1 MNLHSKSYRIA
12 RRAGQQGA
20 RPSGV
25 DQPGVEKLA
34 TESISSQKESL
45 DGHQDRRNSNLG
57 PFDSIS
63 TINQKKKRTIWTRE
77 EYKDVMYC
85 FYYTLENP
93 EINNTD
99 GTFIKWCERNSSSE
113 KRAYLDANKLANVRR
128 YITCEKKLTDEEL
141 HHIKTKVKNE
151 MTSSVYEETILET
164 VIMKK
169 ENYLKQLPE
178 KMMNHL
184 ITQL

>member
-57 PFDSIS
+57 PLDSIP
-63 TINQKKKRTIWTRE
+63 TQNQKKKRQKWTRE

-93 EINNTD
+93 LMNNTD
-99 GTFIKWCERNSSSE
+99 GTFTKWCERNSSSE
-113 KRAYLDANKLANVRR
+113 KGP
-128 YITCEKKLTDEEL
+128 I
-141 HHIKTKVKNE
+141 
-151 MTSSVYEETILET
+151 
-164 VIMKK
+164 
-169 ENYLKQLPE
+169 
-178 KMMNHL
+178 
-184 ITQL
+184 

>member
-1 MNLHSKSYRIA
+1 MNLRSKSYRIA

-34 TESISSQKESL
+34 TESISSQKASS

-57 PFDSIS
+57 PLDSIP
-63 TINQKKKRTIWTRE
+63 TQNQKEKRKKWTRE

-85 FYYTLENP
+85 FYYSLENP
-93 EINNTD
+93 EMNNTY

-113 KRAYLDANKLANVRR
+113 KG
-128 YITCEKKLTDEEL
+128 
-141 HHIKTKVKNE
+141 
-151 MTSSVYEETILET
+151 TI
-164 VIMKK
+164 
-169 ENYLKQLPE
+169 
-178 KMMNHL
+178 
-184 ITQL
+184 